1 MDFQEYLIDKGWKRY
16 YIDYSLRD
24 SPKVY
29 SNNKWLS
36 SYGPTEY
43 LFEHFHHPELI
54 LCWGMFIYKKPP
66 VFYLNSINII
76 HDDKHRLD
84 QDLWFDIMKMLDFD
98 TIYNLILTKGT
109 VEIKNDKINI
119 L

>member
-54 LCWGMFIYKKPP
+54 LCW
-66 VFYLNSINII
+66 
-76 HDDKHRLD
+76 
-84 QDLWFDIMKMLDFD
+84 
-98 TIYNLILTKGT
+98 
-109 VEIKNDKINI
+109 
-119 L
+119 